1 MHTRASLNRG
11 NLFRYKHLYEVLGSR
26 MLSEPDS
33 MLILTWYTTSP
44 HVELIRLCAFATSIE
59 IQARGALPLCTQV
72 EWQS

>member
-1 MHTRASLNRG
+1 
-11 NLFRYKHLYEVLGSR
+11 

-59 IQARGALPLCTQV
+59 IQATGALPLSTQV